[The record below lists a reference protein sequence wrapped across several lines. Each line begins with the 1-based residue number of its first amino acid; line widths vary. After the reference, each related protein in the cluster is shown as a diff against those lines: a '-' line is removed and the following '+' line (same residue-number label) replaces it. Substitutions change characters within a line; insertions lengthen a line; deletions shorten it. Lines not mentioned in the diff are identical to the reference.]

1 MSDVEISKAG
11 WLGLTIF
18 LIFAALAWLWDC
30 LPVVVSRREYRR
42 LRDNDLLVDDA
53 HSIIRREQ
61 WRNAEREGD

>member
-18 LIFAALAWLWDC
+18 LIIAGFAWLWDC

-42 LRDNDLLVDDA
+42 LCDNDLIIEDA
-53 HSIIRREQ
+53 HDVIRREQ
-61 WRNAEREGD
+61 RRNAEREGE